1 MVTDQ
6 VGIGL
11 GYVGRDGVAFRG
23 RLPFGAT
30 MISARSALVAF
41 VIASWHT
48 RGDRIALCVD
58 GRGPW
63 VLGSQA
69 GLRERSRR
77 ARFGIRRFV
86 ELVIVG
92 VGWLKSAGYGGTHAL
107 PIFGCLRSRGESY
120 AYPSCRRNL
129 RTL

>member
-77 ARFGIRRFV
+77 CPFRNPQIRRARYRRGRLAEIRRLRWYPCTADFR
-86 ELVIVG
+86 L
-92 VGWLKSAGYGGTHAL
+92 SAIEG
-107 PIFGCLRSRGESY
+107 
-120 AYPSCRRNL
+120 
-129 RTL
+129 